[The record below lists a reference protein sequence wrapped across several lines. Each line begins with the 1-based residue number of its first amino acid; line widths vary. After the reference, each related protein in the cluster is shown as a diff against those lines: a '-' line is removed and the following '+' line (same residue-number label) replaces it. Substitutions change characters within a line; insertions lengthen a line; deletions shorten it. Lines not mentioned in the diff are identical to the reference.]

1 MLTLR
6 SAPPCRHL
14 EPGGW
19 IELQD
24 LELVAYSDDGTLEP
38 GAPIIRMFDV
48 IRLVKGIKNNWGV
61 DNHTNAVRQHLEAA
75 GFQRVEMRM
84 HRKVPWSSWPRNSN
98 RKKYWGNC
106 NAVSLDTF
114 LSSAPKLLA
123 EGGVPDSEIPG
134 IVEGTRRTLLD
145 HSQHPYSYFCVWT
158 AQKPL

>member
-1 MLTLR
+1 MLPPNQEVPAWEGETPPYSYAEMLTLR

-61 DNHTNAVRQHLEAA
+61 DNHTLAVRQHLEAA
-75 GFQRVEMRM
+75 GFQKVEMRM
-84 HRKVPWSSWPRNSN
+84 HRKVPWSSWPRTASSRKVRRGSRRGHFEERKDPIAVEYVVYCTPNS
-98 RKKYWGNC
+98 
-106 NAVSLDTF
+106 
-114 LSSAPKLLA
+114 
-123 EGGVPDSEIPG
+123 
-134 IVEGTRRTLLD
+134 
-145 HSQHPYSYFCVWT
+145 
-158 AQKPL
+158 

>member
-1 MLTLR
+1 MF
-6 SAPPCRHL
+6 APPCRHL
-14 EPGGW
+14 KPGGW
-19 IELQD
+19 VELQD
-24 LELVAYSDDGTLEP
+24 LELAAYSDDGTVGP
-38 GAPIIRMFDV
+38 NAPLRRMFDV

-106 NAVSLDTF
+106 MAVSVDTF
-114 LSSAPKLLA
+114 VPSAPKLLA
-123 EGGVPDSEIPG
+123 DGGVPPDEING
-134 IVEGTRRTLLD
+134 IVEGARRTVLD
-145 HSQHPYSYFCVWT
+145 HSLHPYSNFVVWT